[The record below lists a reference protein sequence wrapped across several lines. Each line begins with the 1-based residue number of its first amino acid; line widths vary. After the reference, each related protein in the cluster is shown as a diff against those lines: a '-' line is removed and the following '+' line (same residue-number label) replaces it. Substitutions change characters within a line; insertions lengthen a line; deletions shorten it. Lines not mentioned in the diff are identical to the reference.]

1 MTSLLKITGLE
12 VSVGEKQVLKDF
24 SLEIQPGE
32 VHFLAGPNGAGK
44 STLAG
49 AIAGL
54 ERFKVTAGE
63 ILFSGQNLTKLSP
76 DKRAK
81 AGVFLAF
88 QEIPEIP
95 GTTVFELLEAELL
108 AANKEPDIAELSKK
122 VNELLE
128 MLGLPLDYKNR
139 DISGFS
145 GGEKRKVE
153 LLQMFVLEPKL
164 AILDE
169 VDSGLD
175 ADSVKKLPFWL
186 SNYKGALLI
195 ISHNPT
201 LIKNFPRAIIHNLEG
216 SYDRSI

>member
-1 MTSLLKITGLE
+1 M
-12 VSVGEKQVLKDF
+12 
-24 SLEIQPGE
+24 
-32 VHFLAGPNGAGK
+32 
-44 STLAG
+44 
-49 AIAGL
+49 
-54 ERFKVTAGE
+54 
-63 ILFSGQNLTKLSP
+63 
-76 DKRAK
+76 
-81 AGVFLAF
+81 AF

-153 LLQMFVLEPKL
+153 LLQMFILEPKL

-175 ADSVKKLPFWL
+175 TDSVEKLPFWL